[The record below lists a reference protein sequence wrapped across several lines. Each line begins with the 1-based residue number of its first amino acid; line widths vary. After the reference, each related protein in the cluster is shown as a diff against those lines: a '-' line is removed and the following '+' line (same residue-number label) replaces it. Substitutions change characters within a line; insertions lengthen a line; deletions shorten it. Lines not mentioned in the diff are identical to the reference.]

1 MQTIIT
7 VAVAVVALIAGFFY
21 WQYMAPDSYD
31 SDVVPIESATVP
43 QILKI
48 DFPKQINADGE
59 YIRGVVRFR
68 APTGTLVQADFEVL
82 EASFFAPFEF
92 DPEVRDTRE
101 GEFEF
106 YISSILPQKVTLRVT
121 LTDDEGTT
129 SKAKEFSFEVRQTQG
144 IPGGS

>member
-7 VAVAVVALIAGFFY
+7 VAVAVVALVAGFFY
-21 WQYMAPDSYD
+21 WQFVAPESYD
-31 SDVVPIESATVP
+31 ADVVPIASTTVP

-48 DFPKQINADGE
+48 DFAKQISGDGE

-68 APTGTLVQADFEVL
+68 TPTGNLTHANFEVI

-92 DPEVRDTRE
+92 DLEVRDTPE

-121 LTDDEGTT
+121 LTDDEGN
-129 SKAKEFSFEVRQTQG
+129 SSAAKEFSFEVRQTG
-144 IPGGS
+144 PPGGS